1 MGTTTSPMPAPR
13 TGTLREADV
22 PASTGAP
29 KKRVKWPLFGLCL
42 LVAIAGA
49 LGAASLVSQAGD
61 RVQVLAVARDVP
73 AGHRLEAGD
82 LVTASIAKDPA
93 LTPVRASQRKSIVG
107 QRTAVDL
114 RRGSL
119 LTRSQL
125 TAGGGVGDDKQLVG
139 VELKRGQAPRDAL
152 APGDRVLA
160 VTIPADGEK
169 TTADGQEPTSINATV
184 VSVGPADAAG
194 TVTVNLAVATTDGTT
209 LAAQAAA
216 KQIALVREPRS

>member
-13 TGTLREADV
+13 TEAQAEV
-22 PASTGAP
+22 PVSAGAP
-29 KKRVKWPLFGLCL
+29 KRGIKWPVFGLC
-42 LVAIAGA
+42 VVVTIAGG
-49 LGAASLVSQAGD
+49 LGAASLVSKAGD

-73 AGHRLEAGD
+73 AGHTLEARD
-82 LVTASIAKDPA
+82 LVTASIAQDPA
-93 LTPVRASQRKSIVG
+93 LSPVRASQRNAIVG

-125 TAGGGVGDDKQLVG
+125 TAVGGVGDDKQLVG
-139 VELKRGQAPRDAL
+139 VELKRGQVPRDAL

-169 TTADGQEPTSINATV
+169 THDQAPESIKATV
-184 VSVGPADAAG
+184 AAVGPADATG
-194 TVTVNLAVATTDGTT
+194 TVTVNLAVATTDGPT

-216 KQIALVREPRS
+216 KQIALVREPRTGS